1 MAHPNKAT
9 TLTILSNGYGEDS
22 IGSLLVA
29 EFQLQNPNL
38 KLQAFPTVD
47 KGSSYESN
55 NINILGPRKVMP
67 SGGLLMHSLELFLAD
82 MRAGFVQMTVQQLWQ
97 LRRTQTDVVLVVG
110 DVYALGLSQL
120 IRCKE
125 RYFVQ
130 SLVSRY
136 HQIGN
141 EDQKANRYIMEN
153 ISAPERWLI
162 KNTVKQMYVRDEL
175 TASWL
180 HEQGLQHVQAFGNP
194 MLDALETDSF
204 EIQFDA
210 DPVPVS
216 DPVIALLPGTRDYAV
231 ASLKK
236 MLAGL
241 DELASCTALVA
252 WARPEDI
259 TGIQG
264 WQKDHHAI
272 AENGYMFTL
281 SKDTK
286 QVHFFKKR
294 FAAVLQS
301 SQLVLGTAG
310 TAHEQA
316 ASLGLPIVSFAMPP
330 FYNQSFLDNQKR
342 LLSDAL
348 IICDGSSQAISKN
361 INDLLNG
368 IGWEKAI
375 TIGPERMGESGGS
388 QRIVAD
394 ILHHSTV
401 I

>member
-1 MAHPNKAT
+1 MSLPHKPI

-22 IGSLLVA
+22 IGSLLVS
-29 EFQLQNPNL
+29 EFQLQSPKL

-47 KGSSYESN
+47 KGNSYEAS

-97 LRRTQTDVVLVVG
+97 LRRTRTDIVLVVG

-120 IRCKE
+120 IHCKE

-180 HEQGLQHVQAFGNP
+180 HSQGLQHVHALGNP
-194 MLDALETDSF
+194 MLDALGE
-204 EIQFDA
+204 DA
-210 DPVPVS
+210 FAVEFGPKS
-216 DPVIALLPGTRDYAV
+216 IIALLAGTRDYAPD
-231 ASLKK
+231 SLKK
-236 MLAGL
+236 MLLGL
-241 DELASCTALVA
+241 AELPACTALVP
-252 WARPEDI
+252 WARHESVPDVA
-259 TGIQG
+259 G
-264 WQKDHHAI
+264 WQKANLNI
-272 AENGYMFTL
+272 AEEGYMLTL
-281 SKDTK
+281 SQADK
-286 QVHFFKKR
+286 QIHFFKNR
-294 FAAVLQS
+294 FAAVLHS

-316 ASLGLPIVSFAMPP
+316 ASLGKPIVSFAMPP

-342 LLSDAL
+342 LLGDAL
-348 IICDGSSQAISKN
+348 ILCDGSPKAISRK
-361 INDLLNG
+361 ITDLLAG
-368 IGWEKAI
+368 IGWEEAI
-375 TIGPERMGESGGS
+375 GTGPERMGKSGGS
-388 QRIVAD
+388 RKIVAD
-394 ILHHSTV
+394 ILSRSTV
-401 I
+401 V